1 MQLLPNAAEGRRL
14 VGGRVRRARTLPDP
28 QVHPRPL
35 PAFSMR
41 DRLDATQTIG
51 AVVQAV
57 AQGRSGV
64 RPAAV
69 LVDVPYTTARGWVRS
84 FVRNAS
90 RLAVGFSALC
100 VELGDGVSCLLC
112 LELTFRMCS
121 VAFPS
126 PITGS
131 PMRGRREDRARA
143 VAAS

>member
-1 MQLLPNAAEGRRL
+1 
-14 VGGRVRRARTLPDP
+14 
-28 QVHPRPL
+28 
-35 PAFSMR
+35 MR

-90 RLAVGFSALC
+90 RLAVGFAALC

-112 LELTFRMCS
+112 LEWRDEQENDVDDGVRVKIALHRFS
-121 VAFPS
+121 VTA
-126 PITGS
+126 
-131 PMRGRREDRARA
+131 DRDF
-143 VAAS
+143 S